1 MISKTILLKSN
12 KNIFDILCNMERYDK
27 DIYFPNFESIE
38 NYESQINTNS
48 FTTKRKIT
56 FKNVLPKIIFVLLSP
71 SIFNQINTYTD
82 YSIWYPNKKYYDFN
96 ISCANWYKS
105 FGNAQFFNDNSL
117 VVNMD
122 FEITKNFPKKNWVE
136 SMMKPFIVEKYIQ
149 TIKHI
154 DKI

>member
-12 KNIFDILCNMERYDK
+12 KNIFDILSNMEEYNK
-27 DIYFPNFESIE
+27 DVYFPNFQDIE
-38 NYESQINTNS
+38 NCEKHVTANY
-48 FTTKRKIT
+48 FTTRRKIS
-56 FKNVLPKIIFVLLSP
+56 FKNVLPKIIFILLS
-71 SIFNQINTYTD
+71 SNIFNQINTYTD

-105 FGNAQFFNDNSL
+105 TGNAQFLDDNSL

-122 FEITKNFPKKNWVE
+122 FEITKNIPKKNWVE
-136 SMMKPFIVEKYIQ
+136 NIMKPFILKKYIE

>member
-1 MISKTILLKSN
+1 MISETMLLKSN
-12 KNIFDILCNMERYDK
+12 KNIFDILSNMEEYDK
-27 DIYFPNFESIE
+27 DIYFPNFHEIE
-38 NYESQINTNS
+38 NCEKQVTTNY
-48 FTTKRKIT
+48 FTTRRKIT
-56 FKNVLPKIIFVLLSP
+56 FKNVLPKIIFILLSS

-96 ISCANWYKS
+96 ISCVNWYKS
-105 FGNAQFFNDNSL
+105 TGNAQFFDDNSL

-122 FEITKNFPKKNWVE
+122 FEITKNIPKKNWIE
-136 SMMKPFIVEKYIQ
+136 NIMKPFILKKYIE